1 MGDHEPALL
10 DKGEE
15 QCGVEGDGGEVVEED
30 TRLPVGQGKGEE
42 VEHLPAP
49 VDQVGGQHTE
59 MRYSVHQDLGLLD
72 IQSGYRAQY
81 ISDLG
86 QCPEVLHHS
95 VEVVEEGGGCED
107 PVHDAGSEE
116 SLPEAGRRHHV
127 KVGGH
132 HSEVVELAEECH
144 GGSGQNQS
152 HNVAPDKERGEI
164 VEDILEMVPVFN
176 EQKSLI
182 PEKET
187 AESDDVYD
195 YFIRK
200 LDAL

>member
-1 MGDHEPALL
+1 M
-10 DKGEE
+10 
-15 QCGVEGDGGEVVEED
+15 
-30 TRLPVGQGKGEE
+30 
-42 VEHLPAP
+42 
-49 VDQVGGQHTE
+49 
-59 MRYSVHQDLGLLD
+59 
-72 IQSGYRAQY
+72 
-81 ISDLG
+81 
-86 QCPEVLHHS
+86 
-95 VEVVEEGGGCED
+95 EVVEEGGGCED

-116 SLPEAGRRHHV
+116 SLPEAGGRHHV

-132 HSEVVELAEECH
+132 HSEVVQLAEECH